1 MHCLFTL
8 YIVRE
13 KKVKSIFIDKFNDL
27 NLSKEVVEKKY
38 NQLKKQLDF
47 I

>member
-13 KKVKSIFIDKFNDL
+13 KKVKSIFIDQFNDL